1 MTQISYHN
9 IRNNYNNWDNTSKQS
24 SHVPQS
30 ASLQNANK
38 AAAWTDSILCT
49 RYTALFSVDVEMS
62 PLNSRV
68 VLLQWHSFRLATLT
82 DVSVAWAVFFLF
94 FSFGSFVLFLWFES
108 ETTKSRSH
116 QKPGLLSAFRI
127 DYEFNSIIPRNCETK
142 SEISS
147 SSSLSLAVA
156 NFSSI
161 NPANS
166 IAKHTVDEYLT
177 CFTLI
182 AAFS

>member
-82 DVSVAWAVFFLF
+82 DVSVAWAVFF
-94 FSFGSFVLFLWFES
+94 FSFLLVVLCCFFGLKVKQQSHGHIKNLVCYQHLESIMSSIQLFL
-108 ETTKSRSH
+108 ETVRPNQKFQVPLHSRWLW
-116 QKPGLLSAFRI
+116 QTLAR
-127 DYEFNSIIPRNCETK
+127 SIP
-142 SEISS
+142 
-147 SSSLSLAVA
+147 
-156 NFSSI
+156 
-161 NPANS
+161 P
-166 IAKHTVDEYLT
+166 IA
-177 CFTLI
+177 
-182 AAFS
+182 